1 MAAVPNLALVPLGD
15 VSKEAGRNREEVSL
29 SKFRRDLGFVIA
41 VAAACAVAAPASA
54 VAAPAPYTIDVMIP
68 ATGGAAFLGRG
79 ERIAANVLE
88 KDVNAHGGI
97 FGRPVHFRYF
107 DTQSNPQ
114 TALQLV
120 SQLKASHPVV
130 ILGPSLVATCR
141 AIAPL
146 MKDGPVDY
154 CFSPGIH
161 PPSGSYAF
169 SSTVS
174 THAVMSAMV
183 RYLRLRGWTRI
194 GVITSTDASGED
206 GLNELKKVLS
216 EPANK
221 DIKVVASKEFNPSA
235 VSVSAEIERIKE
247 AHPQVLFSWSTG
259 APTATLFRNIEDAGL
274 DVPVVAGYGNM
285 TYAQMKGY
293 AKFLPKELYFPAAEW
308 PQTTPAQAKLAEI
321 PQAVQKAKDEMYAA
335 FKKAGAPPPDTAATL
350 VWDSGRIVV
359 EGLRKLGPKATPVQ
373 LRDYIAHLSGFA
385 GINGV
390 YDFTK
395 HPQRGVGISDVVV
408 TRWNAKADNWEIV
421 SAPGGAP
428 VHAAASAR

>member
-1 MAAVPNLALVPLGD
+1 MF
-15 VSKEAGRNREEVSL
+15 
-29 SKFRRDLGFVIA
+29 KFRRDLGL
-41 VAAACAVAAPASA
+41 VAAAMGAFVFLAPCSAIAAAP
-54 VAAPAPYTIDVMIP
+54 YNIDVMLP

-79 ERIAANVLE
+79 ERTAVGVLE
-88 KDVNAHGGI
+88 KYINAQGGI
-97 FGRPVHFRYF
+97 GGRPVHFRYF

-114 TALQLV
+114 TALQLA
-120 SQLKASHPVV
+120 SELLASHPTV

-161 PPSGSYAF
+161 PPRGSYVF
-169 SSTVS
+169 SATVS
-174 THAVMSAMV
+174 THAVISAMV
-183 RYLRLRGWTRI
+183 RYFRLRGWTRI

-206 GLNELKKVLS
+206 GLRELKNALAQPS
-216 EPANK
+216 NK
-221 DIKVVASKEFNPSA
+221 DIKVVASKQFNPSA
-235 VSVSAEIERIKE
+235 VSVSAEIERIKD
-247 AHPQVLFSWSTG
+247 AHPQALFSWSTG
-259 APTATLFRNIEDAGL
+259 APTATLFRNMENAGL
-274 DVPVVAGYGNM
+274 NLPVVAGYGNM

-308 PQTTPAQAKLAEI
+308 PQTTQRQAKMAEI
-321 PQAVQKAKDEMYAA
+321 PEGVQKAKDEMYAA

-359 EGLRKLGPKATPVQ
+359 RALRKLGLKATPAE
-373 LRDYIAHLSGFA
+373 LRAYISRVRGFP

-390 YDFTK
+390 YDFAK

-408 TRWNAKADNWEIV
+408 TRWSTKNSNWEIV
-421 SAPGGAP
+421 SAPGGVP
-428 VHAAASAR
+428 LH